1 MQARIISI
9 ADAYDAMTRY
19 RTYKTDLTK
28 EEAIIELKKYAG
40 IQFDPDIVSVSHEN
54 ACRKL
59 CTCFATMLLKARNM
73 AFVRE
78 P

>member
-40 IQFDPDIVSVSHEN
+40 IQFDPDIVSVFTDRVLNNFEEMELILTK
-54 ACRKL
+54 RFFL
-59 CTCFATMLLKARNM
+59 PLI
-73 AFVRE
+73 
-78 P
+78 